1 MKILLIHKDIIS
13 ETGGAEKM
21 CCFFANSFAERGYEV
36 EIVTMEDVEGTVVF
50 PLDSRV
56 KLTNLFDLRIPQ
68 LILKP
73 VIKYKYKGKNL
84 IKWVYMKYM
93 REKGK
98 FYNRRIYKRVGDKR
112 VFFEYNLR
120 NRSKVWHDY
129 LTESSPDIVIVMKL
143 DYLLEIVFEQ
153 EYKIPIIFSSNGR
166 PDYDYMD
173 TIIKRPKFLSKYLQD
188 SYKYLA
194 GCQILFDS
202 YKSFLP
208 NTFNGKVFTIS
219 NPIDRIEEDDIV
231 VHKND
236 KDRYTLIHVARLD
249 DECKRQSVAIKVFSE
264 LSERYPKWDL
274 HFWGVGRDEM
284 SLREKIK
291 KIGLEDRIFLNGF
304 TSNPIEK
311 LKKSDIFIFPSR
323 DEGFGLALAE
333 AMSVGLPS
341 IGFEACSGVN
351 ELIEHEKNGFL
362 AKDVADMRN
371 LVEKLMK
378 DPELRNRLG
387 KQANKDMR
395 KYDPELIADKWNELV
410 NTIKK

>member
-1 MKILLIHKDIIS
+1 MKILLIQHRDIIGG
-13 ETGGAEKM
+13 TGGTEKM

-36 EIVTMEDVEGTVVF
+36 EIVTMEDAEGAVVF

-56 KLTNLFDLRIPQ
+56 KLTNLFDPRIPQ

-73 VIKYKYKGKNL
+73 VIKYKGKNL
-84 IKWVYMKYM
+84 IKWIYMKYM
-93 REKGK
+93 IEKAK
-98 FYNRRIYKRVGDKR
+98 FHNRRVYKKIGEGRDL
-112 VFFEYNLR
+112 FEYNLR
-120 NRSKVWHDY
+120 NRSKVWHGY
-129 LTESSPDIVIVMKL
+129 LTESSPDIIISMFADTVFEITSEKTYDVP
-143 DYLLEIVFEQ
+143 IVFSMN
-153 EYKIPIIFSSNGR
+153 INP
-166 PDYDYMD
+166 P
-173 TIIKRPKFLSKYLQD
+173 FLSEYIQN

-194 GCQILFDS
+194 GCHILLDS

-208 NTFNGKVFTIS
+208 NTFNGKVFTIP

-231 VHKND
+231 VHRND
-236 KDRYTLIHVARLD
+236 KDRYALINVARLD
-249 DECKRQSVAIKVFSE
+249 DNHKQQSLAIKVFSE
-264 LSERYPKWDL
+264 LFERYPKWDL

-304 TSNPIEK
+304 TNNPIEK

-323 DEGFGLALAE
+323 YEGFGLALAE

-362 AKDVADMRN
+362 AKDVSDMRS

-395 KYDPELIADKWNELV
+395 KYDPKVIADKWDELV
-410 NTIKK
+410 NSFFRKDIKLN